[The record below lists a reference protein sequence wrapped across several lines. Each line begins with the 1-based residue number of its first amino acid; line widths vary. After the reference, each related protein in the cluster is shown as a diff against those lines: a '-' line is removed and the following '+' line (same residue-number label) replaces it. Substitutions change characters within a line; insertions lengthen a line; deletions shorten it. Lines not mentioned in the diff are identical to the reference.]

1 MGERLAANRWSEKLS
16 PEKLKEMYKKY
27 KQPLKCEAVRVSHIN
42 PEIWSQISL
51 SSECRKIVV
60 VISICIF
67 LLVIGIYETTITIKC
82 INFEKLAIS
91 DSTSAVEATLGALD
105 GVDAPEE
112 VDAVLEGLEGVELCT
127 RG

>member
-1 MGERLAANRWSEKLS
+1 MLLFVAKL
-16 PEKLKEMYKKY
+16 L
-27 KQPLKCEAVRVSHIN
+27 I
-42 PEIWSQISL
+42 
-51 SSECRKIVV
+51 
-60 VISICIF
+60 
-67 LLVIGIYETTITIKC
+67 VIGIYETTITIKC

>member
-1 MGERLAANRWSEKLS
+1 MLLLVAKLLK
-16 PEKLKEMYKKY
+16 KLTA
-27 KQPLKCEAVRVSHIN
+27 QL
-42 PEIWSQISL
+42 
-51 SSECRKIVV
+51 RKIVL
-60 VISICIF
+60 VISISIF

-105 GVDAPEE
+105 GVDAPECPEE

>member
-1 MGERLAANRWSEKLS
+1 MLLFVAKLTKNS
-16 PEKLKEMYKKY
+16 
-27 KQPLKCEAVRVSHIN
+27 N
-42 PEIWSQISL
+42 L
-51 SSECRKIVV
+51 SSECRKIVF
-60 VISICIF
+60 VISIF

-91 DSTSAVEATLGALD
+91 DSTSAVEATLGAFD